1 MLGLDGKCKHLGL
14 FEDEQLAAKE
24 ADKYIRLTM
33 PSVAAGIVNF
43 PTLDELKKRR
53 FRVPR
58 RVWLTR
64 EHSVGKRT
72 VLTAWLTDIKPG
84 KAPVHNFAY
93 WSYRVKFD
101 DAEAAVRAGLDTSGL
116 WDSLIGDDTAFVGV
130 RFGLTCREA
139 LG

>member
-1 MLGLDGKCKHLGL
+1 MLGLDGKLTSLGY
-14 FEDEQLAAKE
+14 FKDERRAAKE
-24 ADKYIRLTM
+24 VDSYVRRAM
-33 PSVAAGIVNF
+33 PSVAAGTVNF
-43 PTLDELKKRR
+43 PTLDELKRR
-53 FRVPR
+53 RIKVPR

-84 KAPVHNFAY
+84 KAPVSNFAY

-101 DAEAAVRAGLDTSGL
+101 DAEAAARAGLDTSGL
-116 WDSLIGDDTAFVGV
+116 WDSLIGDDTAFVSV
-130 RFGLTCREA
+130 RFGLTRREA